1 MATGELNLMDDFIK
15 AEGEFSKAE
24 RAAQS
29 GSKFVET
36 GIKDGKAF
44 EALVEIMGT
53 RSVANKLELTE
64 DVSMAARGAKDIAK
78 GLNQDLGL
86 ATDAKK
92 FAKDVGAA
100 ESVAAEAEKQGHWVS
115 RLGRKVVGF
124 GWESTKFAGRHKTAI
139 GLIGGVGGAWYGVDH
154 YLLPAY
160 DDVKRS
166 CNCTCQGFNK
176 LNLNDEKWD
185 QLNKIL
191 YCRDSEGASCLLVDG
206 ECPTSAGCTIKTG
219 NNKKTGSL
227 YGATDQSNNFQSTS
241 PQYKDWDGKTDN
253 IFCPL
258 ENDLAFEDDFLNYH
272 LHRATELAEVGAVA
286 GGALTAQ
293 VGSGMLAASGGA
305 AAAVAAG
312 EFIPSDFP
320 GHCLYR
326 LFDSSE
332 YTDPSSDTPTRET
345 HQDLKVSRCVNP
357 DDGAAGAPEGVR
369 QKCSLRDGEEG
380 HILEDNQGY
389 TNRELGTCVA
399 WNKSGDGGG
408 DGGGGGKCKGIVHVP
423 SGVFSGL
430 WDLAAHATY
439 DDEEDIDCEVLTDE
453 GTCVDSEYCYWH
465 NESNFDDIYL
475 CLNDVTLIKM
485 HNDIVDGGGDTNL
498 ISSKDEIAMTSKA
511 KIIGDSSRVTELEKY
526 NDKETDINDICNNYC
541 TNGLCNNP
549 AITTMPAVPGVEA
562 SVEGLKIIIK
572 YSVLVGVT
580 LLLWNN
586 IVSEFF
592 KQETGSVNIRVG
604 FFNAKKL
611 LSGLALTMM
620 LLSVYY
626 YGDKISEII
635 KLDKIISEK
644 IIPFINDNI
653 L

>member
-29 GSKFVET
+29 GSKFVEA

-64 DVSMAARGAKDIAK
+64 DVSMAARGAEDIAT
-78 GLNQDLGL
+78 GLNQNLGS
-86 ATDAKK
+86 ATAVEKL
-92 FAKDVGAA
+92 AKDVEAA
-100 ESVAAEAEKQGHWVS
+100 ESVVVEAEKQGNWVS
-115 RLGRKVVGF
+115 RLGRKVAGF
-124 GWESTKFAGRHKTAI
+124 GWDSTKFAGRHKTAI
-139 GLIGGVGGAWYGVDH
+139 GTIGLIGGAWYGVDH

-191 YCRDSEGASCLLVDG
+191 YCRDSGGASCPLVAG
-206 ECPTSAGCTIKTG
+206 ECPADCTIKTG

-272 LHRATELAEVGAVA
+272 IHRAAELAEVGAVA
-286 GGALTAQ
+286 GGGLTTQ

-345 HQDLKVSRCVNP
+345 HQDLKVSRCMTN
-357 DDGAAGAPEGVR
+357 DGTAAAGAPVGVR
-369 QKCSLRDGEEG
+369 Q
-380 HILEDNQGY
+380 
-389 TNRELGTCVA
+389 
-399 WNKSGDGGG
+399 
-408 DGGGGGKCKGIVHVP
+408 
-423 SGVFSGL
+423 
-430 WDLAAHATY
+430 
-439 DDEEDIDCEVLTDE
+439 
-453 GTCVDSEYCYWH
+453 
-465 NESNFDDIYL
+465 
-475 CLNDVTLIKM
+475 
-485 HNDIVDGGGDTNL
+485 
-498 ISSKDEIAMTSKA
+498 
-511 KIIGDSSRVTELEKY
+511 
-526 NDKETDINDICNNYC
+526 
-541 TNGLCNNP
+541 
-549 AITTMPAVPGVEA
+549 
-562 SVEGLKIIIK
+562 
-572 YSVLVGVT
+572 
-580 LLLWNN
+580 
-586 IVSEFF
+586 
-592 KQETGSVNIRVG
+592 
-604 FFNAKKL
+604 
-611 LSGLALTMM
+611 
-620 LLSVYY
+620 
-626 YGDKISEII
+626 
-635 KLDKIISEK
+635 
-644 IIPFINDNI
+644 
-653 L
+653 

>member
-1 MATGELNLMDDFIK
+1 MGSEGDLNLIDDAIK
-15 AEGEFSKAE
+15 LSKAE
-24 RAAQS
+24 HAAES
-29 GSKFVET
+29 GSKFVEA
-36 GIKDGKAF
+36 GIEGGEAFKAL
-44 EALVEIMGT
+44 EKIAESLGSSVETME
-53 RSVANKLELTE
+53 KLTADLSIAT
-64 DVSMAARGAKDIAK
+64 SGAEDIAK
-78 GLNQDLGL
+78 GLNQNLGS
-86 ATDAKK
+86 ATAAEKL
-92 FAKDVGAA
+92 AKDVRAA
-100 ESVAAEAEKQGHWVS
+100 ESVAAEAEKQGSWVS
-115 RLGRKVVGF
+115 RAGRKVAGF
-124 GWESTKFAGRHKTAI
+124 GWESTKFAWNHKTAI
-139 GLIGGVGGAWYGVDH
+139 GLIGGGLYGVEH

-191 YCRDSEGASCLLVDG
+191 YCRDSGGASCLLEGG
-206 ECPTSAGCTIKTG
+206 ECPASCTLMSG

-258 ENDLAFEDDFLNYH
+258 ENDLAFEDHFLNYH

-286 GGALTAQ
+286 DATLTAR
-293 VGSGMLAASGGA
+293 VGSGMLAGSGGA
-305 AAAVAAG
+305 AAAVVAG
-312 EFIPSDFP
+312 KFIPSDFP

-326 LFDSSE
+326 LFDTSE
-332 YTDPSSDTPTRET
+332 YTDPSSDTPRET
-345 HQDLKVSRCVNP
+345 HQDLKVSRCVNS
-357 DDGAAGAPEGVR
+357 DGTAATAAGAR

-380 HILEDNQGY
+380 HIPADMNNY
-389 TNRELGTCVA
+389 TNRDLGTCVA
-399 WNKSGDGGG
+399 WNKSDS
-408 DGGGGGKCKGIVHVP
+408 GKCKAIVHVP
-423 SGVFSGL
+423 RNVFTAA
-430 WDLAAHATY
+430 WDKVS
-439 DDEEDIDCEVLTDE
+439 DDEDIDCAVLADE
-453 GTCVDSEYCYWH
+453 GNCVDSEYCYWH
-465 NESNFDDIYL
+465 NESNFNDIYL

-485 HNDIVDGGGDTNL
+485 HNDIVDGGGENL
-498 ISSKDEIAMTSKA
+498 ISKKDGIDMTSKA
-511 KIIGDSSRVTELEKY
+511 KIIWDSARVTELEKY
-526 NDKETDINDICNNYC
+526 NNKETDINDICNNYC

-562 SVEGLKIIIK
+562 SVEGLTIIIK

-580 LLLWNN
+580 LLLWDNT
-586 IVSEFF
+586 VSEFF
-592 KQETGSVNIRVG
+592 KQKMGSVNIRVG
-604 FFNAKKL
+604 FFNAKKMV
-611 LSGLALTMM
+611 SSAILTMM

-653 L
+653 LS